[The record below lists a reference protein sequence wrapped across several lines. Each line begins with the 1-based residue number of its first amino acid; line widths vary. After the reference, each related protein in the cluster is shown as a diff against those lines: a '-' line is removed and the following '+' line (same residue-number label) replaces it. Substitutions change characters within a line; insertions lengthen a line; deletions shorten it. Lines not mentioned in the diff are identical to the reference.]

1 MKKYA
6 KVTNEKTKECMVGL
20 GTNIEFFKSM
30 GMTEQ
35 DVEEAYNGSWYLKGY
50 APQKPNTLII
60 SELEKQIEEL
70 NTKMLR
76 DIIILNDA
84 TATEQEKEQAQTYFN
99 NKLAQKQELVDR
111 INELK
116 NTEE

>member
-1 MKKYA
+1 MLKYA
-6 KVTNEKTKECMVGL
+6 KVTNEQTKECMVGL

-35 DVEEAYNGSWYLKGY
+35 DVEEAYNGSWFLKGY
-50 APQKPNTLII
+50 APKKPNNVQIQ
-60 SELEKQIEEL
+60 ELEKQIEEL

-76 DIIILNDA
+76 DIIILNDEN
-84 TATEQEKEQAQTYFN
+84 TSEQEKAQAQTYFN

-116 NTEE
+116 NS

>member
-6 KVTNEKTKECMVGL
+6 KVINENTKECMVGL

-35 DVEEAYNGSWYLKGY
+35 EVEQAYNGSWYLEGY
-50 APQKPNTLII
+50 CPQKPNSLVIT
-60 SELEKQIEEL
+60 ELEQQIEEL

-76 DIIILNDA
+76 DMIILQDSN
-84 TATEQEKEQAQTYFN
+84 ATEEEKEQAQIYFN
-99 NKLAQKQELVDR
+99 NKLEQKQQIVEQ

-116 NTEE
+116 NS